1 MIEKIFEHYKDII
14 WHVNR
19 DYKQM
24 IRRDEGDYGAIDYV
38 WSQDEDLYFHV
49 YFFKKAEIVSIF
61 EWSKNHG
68 LDWKNLTLEDF
79 MVMAFEVEINA

>member
-38 WSQDEDLYFHV
+38 WS
-49 YFFKKAEIVSIF
+49 
-61 EWSKNHG
+61 
-68 LDWKNLTLEDF
+68 
-79 MVMAFEVEINA
+79 